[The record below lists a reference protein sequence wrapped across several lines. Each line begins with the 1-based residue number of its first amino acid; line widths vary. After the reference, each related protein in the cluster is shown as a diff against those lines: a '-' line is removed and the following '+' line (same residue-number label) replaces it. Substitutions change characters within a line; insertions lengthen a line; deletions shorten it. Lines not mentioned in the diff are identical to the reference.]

1 MLKKIACILAA
12 VAMVP
17 GCFPVNQADD
27 TPAYSITG
35 EIIDPDAS
43 ISRLVADMH
52 VSATNRSNGSVYAA
66 SVGTDDSKTCRY
78 LLKDLPSAEYTLVFS
93 SPFYE
98 TAEYSLDLKGDKTL
112 DVTLSPIPQVSLDVQ
127 EIHIAPREK
136 SAVFSVTNLTGKEI
150 TLHLRPQGGTTRL
163 IEKLSGFQKVSE
175 STAWRG
181 TMAPGETRQVTLLV
195 RHDLE
200 ESVLEGFFDIQV
212 NGIHDTS
219 LPFVIETTHLDFY
232 ANLVGRVTD
241 GQGRPLADIPVYCDC
256 TDTIVLTDAEGR
268 YSFDDLPYQS
278 LVSVT
283 ALPEF
288 YNWKRS
294 ESKPYVID
302 EIEIDLTLEPCTN
315 HLVLDRTSV
324 DFGTGSISQPGD
336 PVFFYINVTAEKDD
350 PVMFLVQTKV
360 VGGEVYPGLNYTAS
374 GSFQSSLRLRFQ
386 LDRSVGKVGDFAFTA
401 MLKTDCAGVYFIPVR
416 FSNTE

>member
-1 MLKKIACILAA
+1 MIQALPSE
-12 VAMVP
+12 VA
-17 GCFPVNQADD
+17 
-27 TPAYSITG
+27 
-35 EIIDPDAS
+35 
-43 ISRLVADMH
+43 RLVADMN

-175 STAWRG
+175 SSAWCG

-232 ANLVGRVTD
+232 ANLVGRFTD
-241 GQGRPLADIPVYCDC
+241 GQCRQLADIPVY
-256 TDTIVLTDAEGR
+256 
-268 YSFDDLPYQS
+268 
-278 LVSVT
+278 
-283 ALPEF
+283 
-288 YNWKRS
+288 
-294 ESKPYVID
+294 
-302 EIEIDLTLEPCTN
+302 
-315 HLVLDRTSV
+315 
-324 DFGTGSISQPGD
+324 
-336 PVFFYINVTAEKDD
+336 
-350 PVMFLVQTKV
+350 
-360 VGGEVYPGLNYTAS
+360 
-374 GSFQSSLRLRFQ
+374 
-386 LDRSVGKVGDFAFTA
+386 
-401 MLKTDCAGVYFIPVR
+401 
-416 FSNTE
+416 